1 MKTNKKITYFV
12 KYRRSDGSMNTK
24 IMESFDQERVLITEV
39 RFYDKMATEVIK
51 CRRYNMDKEEMDKE
65 DTIW

>member
-51 CRRYNMDKEEMDKE
+51 CRRSNMDKEEMDKE

>member
-1 MKTNKKITYFV
+1 
-12 KYRRSDGSMNTK
+12 
-24 IMESFDQERVLITEV
+24 MESFDQERVLITEV
-39 RFYDKMATEVIK
+39 RSYDKMATEVIK

>member
-24 IMESFDQERVLITEV
+24 IMESFDQKRVLITEM
-39 RFYDKMATEVIK
+39 RSYDKMATEVIK